1 MKQTIKHKQGIWV
14 RLLLVLLLFV
24 QTLTPVMVALS
35 EEAHLSSEVIWD
47 MPSNELTVNESFD
60 LSFRFNTDEQEPQV
74 ILPTNSHLDLD
85 LEQLKKDGSVKEL
98 VPDDETIRLTLT
110 HQASQ
115 TYKVKLRY
123 TAKEAGTT
131 YVEVKIAGQDS
142 KSEEI
147 AIGEQTTVASET
159 ETTATDAS
167 EEDQPTLESESTLEP
182 ATTETKSKAMR
193 AAVATTQD
201 PYNPLKHGWE
211 KVDDKPAEYNKYSKI
226 KINKDTEMA
235 YGIGAVSRF
244 GTKDEHPENTSI
256 GFYKSSPNIALVKD
270 GGLLDPVYV
279 EEYGASSNNKMTFPY
294 LILTPSS
301 TGKKPDVKPYRNLQN
316 DYTDVTMKKY
326 RKSIAENLDAYLL
339 TMNLKTMSNE
349 KLFMVTTVEPVPTR
363 KSIKVTQTLYNDS
376 GKELPQIA
384 FGSTYDLQT
393 SANGFSGSMYYLEQ
407 GKGFAIKSKGK
418 MLTYTIPKEQQMAWR
433 LGHSGDNGS
442 YFYDDPKNPA
452 QDPIRFLSLADPGDA
467 TRSDVAS
474 SSTPNFRSLSGI
486 SGTKGFK
493 LKSPVAYNL
502 APGDSVSM
510 HYYIGAQYEQPRITL
525 NNDQVTRVTGENY
538 VLNGNGTFGANDGKI
553 HLQYALLGPDEETDN
568 IADNQWKDVKT
579 GNNLEIFHLGT
590 TYTDPKPWTFNIPK
604 SEVGEKNK
612 QVVVRAVATD
622 DPLNTSP
629 ITNST
634 LLLVEK
640 EITPVIKAYKG
651 NQKITQDVAAVAGST
666 VTYKIEIPEQ
676 GVIYKE
682 LNFEAALDYN
692 GNKTLE
698 PKDMKLGQGE
708 NFVENAE
715 INWDSENKKITVN
728 AKDVTANTRL
738 YLVYKVELPKD
749 DSPVDT
755 GELELKTTATITKGT
770 TADFDLK
777 EATSKHTLS
786 IQIGELKW
794 HTVPSNISFKT
805 GKVSGKRQTLEVDK
819 IAEENDEPIGLEVSD
834 TRIETNGWQINAKL
848 QKELNFGMDQQKN
861 VLKFSQ
867 GGKTTPIPFNTE
879 FTSIWSH
886 EHSSAEEGIYKVPL
900 KRTVDS
906 PDKGRGMFLDVPGG
920 VMKMGTYEGV
930 IEWQLQDGPGATIGD
945 GGDSE

>member
-1 MKQTIKHKQGIWV
+1 MKQTIKYKQGIWV

-35 EEAHLSSEVIWD
+35 EEAHLSSEVTWD
-47 MPSNELTVNESFD
+47 MSSNELTVNESFN
-60 LSFRFNTDEQEPQV
+60 LSFQFKTDEQEPQV
-74 ILPTNSHLDLD
+74 ILPVNHHLDLD
-85 LEQLKKDGSVKEL
+85 LEQLKEDGSIKEL

-182 ATTETKSKAMR
+182 ATTETKSKVMR

-201 PYNPLKHGWE
+201 PYDPLKYGWE
-211 KVDDKPAEYNKYSKI
+211 KIADTPKELNEFSILQIAKG
-226 KINKDTEMA
+226 TEMA
-235 YGIGAVSRF
+235 YGIGAVTNI
-244 GTKDEHPENTSI
+244 GTTNTPGLQSI
-256 GFYKSSPNIALVKD
+256 TAIYQPSPNV
-270 GGLLDPVYV
+270 GLRGAGNNLISFMPVFD
-279 EEYGASSNNKMTFPY
+279 EGTSGSSGFNSKFTYPY
-294 LILTPSS
+294 LILT
-301 TGKKPDVKPYRNLQN
+301 GDKDRRGYREKGNYNGADL
-316 DYTDVTMKKY
+316 KKY
-326 RKSIAENLDAYLL
+326 RKKYNQSNLDSYLI
-339 TMNLKTMSNE
+339 TMKLKTIND
-349 KLFMVTTVEPVPTR
+349 KDVFMMTIVEPVPTL
-363 KSIKVTQTLYNDS
+363 KSVKVTQTLFNTSSETFD
-376 GKELPQIA
+376 KLA
-384 FGSTYDLQT
+384 FGALYDVQNPH
-393 SANGFSGSMYYLEQ
+393 APVMYHLEK
-407 GKGFAIKSKGK
+407 GKGFSFSQNG
-418 MLTYTIPKEQQMAWR
+418 MMVTYTIPKEQGAAWLLNR
-433 LGHSGDNGS
+433 TSEPQGFYGDNDYSFKDITGNGHEI
-442 YFYDDPKNPA
+442 KNHEN
-452 QDPIRFLSLADPGDA
+452 PIRF
-467 TRSDVAS
+467 
-474 SSTPNFRSLSGI
+474 TPNAG
-486 SGTKGFK
+486 GVKGFK
-493 LKSPVAYNL
+493 LKSPVAYNV
-502 APGDSVSM
+502 APGGSMSM

-525 NNDQVTRVTGENY
+525 KNDPVTRVTEENY
-538 VLNGNGTFGANDGKI
+538 VLDGTGTFGANDGKV
-553 HLQYALLGPDEETDN
+553 HLQYALLGPDEETAN

-579 GNNLEIFHLGT
+579 GNNRD
-590 TYTDPKPWTFNIPK
+590 DPKKVFTLGKDYDKPSGWTFNIPK
-604 SEVGEKNK
+604 SDVGEKNK
-612 QVVVRAVATD
+612 RVVVRAVATD
-622 DPLNTSP
+622 DLSNTSP

-634 LLLVEK
+634 LLIAEK
-640 EITPVIKAYKG
+640 EIIPVIKAYKG
-651 NQKITQDVAAVAGST
+651 NQEITQGVAGST
-666 VTYKIEIPEQ
+666 VTYKIEIPEE

-698 PKDMKLGQGE
+698 PKDMKLVQGK

-715 INWDSENKKITVN
+715 IKLDPENKKITVN
-728 AKDVTANTRL
+728 AKNVTANTPL
-738 YLVYKVELPKD
+738 YLVYEVALPKD

-819 IAEENDEPIGLEVSD
+819 IAEENGEAIGLKVSD
-834 TRIETNGWQINAKL
+834 TRIETKGWQINAKL
-848 QKELNFGMDQQKN
+848 QQDLNFGKGSQEN

-867 GGKTTPIPFNTE
+867 GGKTTPIPIKTE

-900 KRTVDS
+900 KRPVDS